1 MRLHCSG
8 ICGIS
13 SRAESSP
20 RHSRLNLPY
29 TFLKKQARHL
39 SDIGRGGSAFIYA
52 MAERRTDAQKRMIH
66 IKKDLQSEIYRAG
79 LFLLKFSETELRA
92 KKSRYEKDSEGKYI
106 SLGLIYSCIAKSE
119 IIFVCKANVTCSSGE
134 AAPLTLKQSLYAF
147 RFLSGS
153 ESDFPNGR
161 SKSEQAKPRASV

>member
-1 MRLHCSG
+1 
-8 ICGIS
+8 
-13 SRAESSP
+13 
-20 RHSRLNLPY
+20 
-29 TFLKKQARHL
+29 
-39 SDIGRGGSAFIYA
+39 

-66 IKKDLQSEIYRAG
+66 IEKGLQSEIYRAG
-79 LFLLKFSETELRA
+79 LFLLKFSETELRV
-92 KKSRYEKDSEGKYI
+92 KKSRYEKDSAGKYV
-106 SLGLIYSCIAKSE
+106 SLPGLIYSRIAKSE

-161 SKSEQAKPRASV
+161 SKSGPAKQGRQFSGSLNAGMPVSV